1 MIRRLAPLVTAS
13 LVLVAATSVVVG
25 QSQPA
30 YKDPALPVDAR
41 VADLV
46 SRMTLDEKIAQ
57 TLAVWQQKTQLVDAS
72 GNFDASHAAAVLE
85 HGIGQ
90 ITRPSDGVD
99 RKGRRRSPRET
110 VEFVNA
116 IQTWVLEHTR
126 LAVPVMFHEEALHG
140 LAALKGTNF
149 PVPIGLASTWDPAIV
164 ERVFTIAAREARSRG
179 AQQVLAPV
187 LDLAR
192 DPRWGR
198 TEETYGEDPH
208 LVSEIG
214 LAAIRG
220 YQGPMP
226 ALTAGHVFATA
237 KHYAAHGPHEGGI
250 NTAPTQVPE
259 RELREELLWSF
270 ERAIKEGH
278 IAAVMPSY
286 NEIDG
291 VPSTASH
298 FLLERVLRQEWGFE
312 GMVVSDYNAIEQ
324 LAERHHVAG
333 SMPEAARLAL
343 DAGVDLELPDR
354 RAYLTLA
361 DEVRTGRVDER
372 LVDRAAGHV
381 LRLKFLAG
389 LFEHPYTDADAADG
403 VPNTPDAQALAL
415 EAARESLILLKND
428 HQTLPLDRAKL
439 HTLAVVGPNAA
450 DVHLGGYSEDPG
462 RGVSILQGIKDK
474 AGAVKV
480 VYAEGCR
487 ITEEPPNWNRDE
499 VVPADQAKNRQRI
512 ADAVKLART
521 ADAIVTVIG
530 TNESTSREAW
540 ADNHL
545 GDMATLD
552 LISQQGDLVDAL
564 VGTGKPVVVVLMNG
578 RPLSV
583 TEVAARVPA
592 MLEVWYAGQEGGTAV
607 AEALFGDVNPGGK
620 LPISV
625 PRTVGQLP
633 VYYDRRPTS
642 FRDYLFESRG
652 PLFAFGHGLS
662 YTTFTL
668 DGLKLAD
675 SQIGPSGHTTMS
687 VHVTNTG
694 SRSGDEV
701 VQMYVHDVVAS
712 VTRPVKQLRGFKRV
726 SLKPGESTVVT
737 LPIGPEALWLV
748 DQQMRRHV
756 EPGDFEILVGTSSQT
771 TLTTVLTV
779 K

>member
-13 LVLVAATSVVVG
+13 LVLIVATSVVVG

-30 YKDPALPVDAR
+30 YKNPTLPVDAR
-41 VADLV
+41 VTDLV

-116 IQTWVLEHTR
+116 IQKWVLEHTR

-164 ERVFTIAAREARSRG
+164 ERVFAVAAREARSRG
-179 AQQVLAPV
+179 AQQVLSPV

-237 KHYAAHGPHEGGI
+237 KHYAAHGPHEGGV

-381 LRLKFLAG
+381 LRLKFLAD

-403 VPNTPDAQALAL
+403 MPNTPDAQALAL

-499 VVPADQAKNRQRI
+499 VVPADAAKNRQRI

-564 VGTGKPVVVVLMNG
+564 VATGKPVVVVLMNG

-583 TEVAARVPA
+583 TEVAAKVPA

-633 VYYDRRPTS
+633 VYYDRKPTS

-687 VHVTNTG
+687 VRVTNTG
-694 SRSGDEV
+694 SRAGDEV

-748 DQQMRRHV
+748 DQQIQRHV
-756 EPGDFEILVGTSSQT
+756 EPGEFEILVGSSSQT
-771 TLTTVLTV
+771 TLRAMLTV